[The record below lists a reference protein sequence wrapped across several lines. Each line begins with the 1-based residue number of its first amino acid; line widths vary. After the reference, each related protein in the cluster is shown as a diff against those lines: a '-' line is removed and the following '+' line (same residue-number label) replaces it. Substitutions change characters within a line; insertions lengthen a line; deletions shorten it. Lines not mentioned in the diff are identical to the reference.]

1 MKSKNNQQQ
10 APAMVQGKATEELK
24 KRAQDSSLIVNAS
37 AGEYEGTIA
46 SQTKTTRE
54 LPEGFKQAADVKMA
68 GEEKAG
74 RSSRR

>member
-37 AGEYEGTIA
+37 AGETHGTIE

-54 LPEGFKQAADVKMA
+54 LPEGFKQAADVEMA
-68 GEEKAG
+68 GEEEG
-74 RSSRR
+74 RKK